1 MRQLK
6 ESTLAKY
13 SVLQIAKHAER
24 YQAKA
29 GLNLYRFD
37 FAYGT
42 IYEANG
48 SNAFTPFG
56 SFYESNHNRM
66 MMIHALNSI
75 YTEAAKWI
83 VYNVESEVH

>member
-24 YQAKA
+24 YQEKA
-29 GLNLYRFD
+29 GLSLYRFD

-75 YTEAAKWI
+75 YKEASK
-83 VYNVESEVH
+83 